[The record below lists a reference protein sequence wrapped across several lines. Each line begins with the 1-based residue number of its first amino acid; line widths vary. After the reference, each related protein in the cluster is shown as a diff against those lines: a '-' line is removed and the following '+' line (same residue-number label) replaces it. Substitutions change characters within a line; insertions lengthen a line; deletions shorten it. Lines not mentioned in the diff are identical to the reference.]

1 MSDDRTYR
9 KRPDGGKR
17 RKRLDETEVTGAL
30 AERRMDDGRRKIK
43 LRADE
48 RTLFNRQ
55 QMIERAVILFLDTQ
69 ADHTWEE
76 IATDLGVSVMALKD
90 LTKTQEFMDA
100 YDSHFAE
107 LGHDPRTKGARAALA
122 DMLPLAVRQLRS
134 LLTAG
139 DTPAS
144 VKIKAIE
151 KIFELNGVGPA
162 KGGAM
167 DRNELMNFFKEANI
181 SLTQNNTTVNLPP
194 NPYEGDITAYV
205 DGRWNDIQAHQAGTV
220 AGSVMENQ
228 GGDRDEARR
237 YCETECEF

>member
-1 MSDDRTYR
+1 VSDDRTYR

-17 RKRLDETEVTGAL
+17 RKHLDETEITGAL
-30 AERRMDDGRRKIK
+30 AERRMEDGRRKIK
-43 LRADE
+43 LRQEE
-48 RTLFNRQ
+48 RALFNRQ

-69 ADHTWEE
+69 EDHSWEE
-76 IATDLGVSVMALKD
+76 IATDLGISVMALKD
-90 LTKTQEFMDA
+90 LTKTQDFMDA

-167 DRNELMNFFKEANI
+167 DRNELMNFLKEANI
-181 SLTQNNTTVNLPP
+181 SLTQNNTTVNLPA
-194 NPYEGDITAYV
+194 NPYEGDISAYV
-205 DGRWNDIQAHQAGTV
+205 DGRWNDIHAHEANKI
-220 AGSVMENQ
+220 AGSIMSDQ
-228 GGDRDEARR
+228 SRDED
-237 YCETECEF
+237 EFPAMESEP